1 MKALDSVSG
10 LPTESGMDSAV
21 PSGFGSPRPAWQRS
35 RWLTALAVA
44 LIFWVGGLATWAA
57 WRLVQDGQ
65 VRDTQA
71 VVNDQAR
78 AKSNEVQSV
87 MALVQ
92 EALYGVGA
100 HVANISTN
108 VNSNVNANTNT
119 NTNTNINDA
128 AAFDAAFDGVAHSAL
143 ARHESI
149 VAIAWVEGFK
159 PGANDKPGSFR
170 GQALTQRNWLG
181 NFIPAQAKPRH
192 MPVARLALG
201 KAVGDQ
207 AAAFKAFVGFDFSSD
222 ERWQDSL
229 ERARKTQNM
238 QISYT
243 GLGSTDSLLF
253 LPVRRKGEAADEVSG
268 YVVAAVALPALMSRA
283 LGTDAGALINR
294 VFDASD
300 PSGLKLIFPVANAD
314 VAAATAA
321 TAAAPERI
329 TPAER
334 ALGRQL
340 TQRQTL
346 QVLGSP
352 WWVETEPRVSL
363 LRQRGGAMPWL
374 VLGLGSLATLL
385 FAAYVAALRNRN
397 AKVEKVVN
405 QRTRQLNRAYSELRD
420 TEMVAM
426 QSEKMS
432 SLGQMVA
439 GVAHEINTPLGFVS
453 SNLQML
459 QDVVGQTLPALQA
472 QIDLMATLPDWRSL
486 NSEQKRAWYRRALG
500 QKDVLGRLQAQHVLD
515 DGEPLV
521 QESLVGLERI
531 SEIVTTLKDFSRVDR
546 AQVDA
551 VDLHHCINST
561 LVIAHNV
568 VKHKAEVIK
577 QYGVLPPVKCSP
589 SQINQVLLNLI
600 TNAAQAI
607 EEQGHIWISTRTD
620 GDAVCID
627 IHDDG
632 PGIPLTVQAR
642 LFEPFFTTKAAGQ
655 GTGLGLSICKKIM
668 QGHGGTVGFVSELG
682 KGCTFTLRLPAPGA
696 KAAAAATQA
705 SAQALAKASA
715 QASAKASTQQEGV

>member
-1 MKALDSVSG
+1 
-10 LPTESGMDSAV
+10 
-21 PSGFGSPRPAWQRS
+21 
-35 RWLTALAVA
+35 
-44 LIFWVGGLATWAA
+44 
-57 WRLVQDGQ
+57 
-65 VRDTQA
+65 
-71 VVNDQAR
+71 
-78 AKSNEVQSV
+78 V
-87 MALVQ
+87 MSLVQ

-100 HVANISTN
+100 HVSSLNPGPGG
-108 VNSNVNANTNT
+108 
-119 NTNTNINDA
+119 NDA
-128 AAFDAAFDGVAHSAL
+128 AATDAAFDAVANSAL
-143 ARHESI
+143 ARHGSI
-149 VAIAWVEGFK
+149 LAIAWVESFK
-159 PGANDKPGSFR
+159 PGTNDKVGSFR

-181 NFIPAQAKPRH
+181 NFMAADTKPRH
-192 MPVARLALG
+192 MPLARLALG
-201 KAVGDQ
+201 QGVGDQ
-207 AAAFKAFVGFDFSSD
+207 AAAFKSFVGFDFSSD
-222 ERWQDSL
+222 ERWQDAM
-229 ERARKTQNM
+229 ERARQAQNIH
-238 QISYT
+238 ISYT
-243 GLGSTDSLLF
+243 GLGPTDSLLF
-253 LPVRRKGEAADEVSG
+253 LPVRRKAAAADEVSG

-283 LGTDAGALINR
+283 LGQDAGGLLHR

-300 PSGLKLIFPVANAD
+300 PSGLKMIFPVASIANA
-314 VAAATAA
+314 ANAPKATSSLGPS
-321 TAAAPERI
+321 AAPERI

-363 LRQRGGAMPWL
+363 LRERSSGAMPWL
-374 VLGLGSLATLL
+374 VLGLGSVATLL
-385 FAAYVAALRNRN
+385 LASYVAALRNRN

-486 NSEQKRAWYRRALG
+486 NSEQKRDWYHRALG
-500 QKDVLGRLQAQHVLD
+500 QKDVLGRLQTHHVLD
-515 DGEPLV
+515 DAEPLV

-531 SEIVTTLKDFSRVDR
+531 SEIVVTLKDFSRVDR

-551 VDLHHCINST
+551 VDLHHCIDST

-577 QYGVLPPVKCSP
+577 QYGTLPPVKCSP

-600 TNAAQAI
+600 SNAAQAI
-607 EEQGHIWISTRTD
+607 EVQGHIWISTRTE

-627 IHDDG
+627 IRDDG
-632 PGIPLTVQAR
+632 PGIPLAVQAR

-668 QGHGGTVGFVSELG
+668 QNHGGTVGFVSQPG
-682 KGCTFTLRLPAPGA
+682 QGTTFTLRLPARPNTA
-696 KAAAAATQA
+696 APAAAASGAA
-705 SAQALAKASA
+705 SAAASGA
-715 QASAKASTQQEGV
+715 RKETV

>member
-1 MKALDSVSG
+1 MKAMDSISG
-10 LPTESGMDSAV
+10 LPTESGLDSAV
-21 PSGFGSPRPAWQRS
+21 PSGFGTARPAWQRS
-35 RWLTALAVA
+35 GWLTALAVA
-44 LIFWVGGLATWAA
+44 LILLLGGLATWAA
-57 WRLVQDGQ
+57 WRLVQDSLL
-65 VRDTQA
+65 RDTQA
-71 VVNDQAR
+71 VVSEQAR
-78 AKSNEVQSV
+78 AKSNDVQGV
-87 MALVQ
+87 MSLVQ

-100 HVANISTN
+100 HLES
-108 VNSNVNANTNT
+108 VNSNVTPGS
-119 NTNTNINDA
+119 NDSA
-128 AAFDAAFDGVAHSAL
+128 GFDAAFDGVANSAL
-143 ARHESI
+143 ARHGSVI
-149 VAIAWVEGFK
+149 AIAWVESFK
-159 PGANDKPGSFR
+159 PGANDKAGSFR

-181 NFIPAQAKPRH
+181 NFIAAEAKARH
-192 MPVARLALG
+192 MPLTRLALG
-201 KAVGDQ
+201 KGVGDQ
-207 AAAFKAFVGFDFSSD
+207 STAFKSFLGFDFSSD
-222 ERWQDSL
+222 ERWQDAM
-229 ERARKTQNM
+229 ERARKAQNI

-243 GLGSTDSLLF
+243 GLGATDSLLF
-253 LPVRRKGEAADEVSG
+253 LPVRRKSAAPDEVSG
-268 YVVAAVALPALMSRA
+268 YVVAAVALPELMSRA
-283 LGTDAGALINR
+283 LGQDAGALVNR

-300 PSGLKLIFPVANAD
+300 PSGLKMIFPVANA
-314 VAAATAA
+314 AAAASGPSTPAA
-321 TAAAPERI
+321 SERM
-329 TPAER
+329 TSAER

-352 WWVETEPRVSL
+352 WWVETEPRVGL
-363 LRQRGGAMPWL
+363 LRERSGGAMPWL

-385 FAAYVAALRNRN
+385 LASYVAALRNRN

-420 TEMVAM
+420 TEIVAM

-486 NSEQKRAWYRRALG
+486 NSQQKRDWYHRALG
-500 QKDVLGRLQAQHVLD
+500 QKDVLGRLQEQHVLD

-551 VDLHHCINST
+551 VDLHHCIDST

-577 QYGVLPPVKCSP
+577 QYSALPPVKCSP

-607 EEQGHIWISTRTD
+607 EVQGHIWISTRTD

-627 IHDDG
+627 IRDDG
-632 PGIPLTVQAR
+632 PGIPLAVQAR

-668 QGHGGTVGFVSELG
+668 QGHGGTVGFVSEVG
-682 KGCTFTLRLPAPGA
+682 KGTTFTLRLPAPGA
-696 KAAAAATQA
+696 QAAAVAAQRA
-705 SAQALAKASA
+705 APSLPQPSA
-715 QASAKASTQQEGV
+715 QQEGA